1 MTTTDAEFERREFL
15 ANIVESSQDAVIGKT
30 LDGTVTSWNRAA
42 EEMFGY
48 GSDEIIGRSILVLFP
63 PELAAEEGVILSQI
77 RAGERIEH
85 HETVRVRKDGGRID
99 VSLTVSPVRDAA
111 GAVIGVSK
119 IVRDVTEHN
128 AMRRRMAEMQSE
140 LLHLSRLNDM
150 GQLATAFAHELNQPL
165 SAISAYIGG
174 VRRLIESGDMARALE
189 GCDRAGAQVVRAGEV
204 IRRLRDFVRKGDGRR
219 RDEDLRQIVDEA
231 ITLALLDAHSDGVE
245 IVSAVAGNAASAFI
259 DKVQVQQVLVNLLR
273 NAAEAMAGT
282 ARKRLTISTRR
293 LPGDKVEIAV
303 ADTGAGLS
311 EEVVAR
317 LFQPFVT
324 TKATGMG
331 VGLSLCRSIV
341 ESMGGEISAENGSD
355 GGAVFRF
362 TVPAV

>member
-1 MTTTDAEFERREFL
+1 
-15 ANIVESSQDAVIGKT
+15 
-30 LDGTVTSWNRAA
+30 
-42 EEMFGY
+42 
-48 GSDEIIGRSILVLFP
+48 
-63 PELAAEEGVILSQI
+63 
-77 RAGERIEH
+77 
-85 HETVRVRKDGGRID
+85 
-99 VSLTVSPVRDAA
+99 
-111 GAVIGVSK
+111 
-119 IVRDVTEHN
+119 
-128 AMRRRMAEMQSE
+128 MQSE

-362 TVPAV
+362 TGPAA